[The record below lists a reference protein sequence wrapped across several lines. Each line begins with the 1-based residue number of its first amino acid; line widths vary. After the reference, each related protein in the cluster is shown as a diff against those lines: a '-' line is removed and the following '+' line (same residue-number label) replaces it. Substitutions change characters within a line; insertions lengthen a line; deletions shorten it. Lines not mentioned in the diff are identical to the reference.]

1 MEKILID
8 PNYIVDNQIIGIY
21 WLYYIL
27 MTELIP

>member
-8 PNYIVDNQIIGIY
+8 PTYIVDNQLIGIY
-21 WLYYIL
+21 WLDYIL